1 MSLKK
6 MATSAPIT
14 PVREIL
20 EGRLSKLV
28 RELEDLFDAQLSAQ
42 VSAEVQQQVDA
53 ITAQVSAD
61 ARDRARVEFADFL
74 NQAVR
79 RMRQSRD
86 LGELGATLV
95 ELAGM
100 FATGAVLLSVRN
112 SIVRGAHARGVSPE
126 RVETVGQLEIPL
138 VSAAAL
144 AEAVETRDPVTTIAT
159 PAEVSEQLAGF
170 AGQGDDGRLFI
181 YPIVASD
188 RVPALLCVWGAA
200 PGSALELLTQMAAAV
215 WPALPLPP
223 DLVNISGSEM
233 ATPTAWD
240 TLPADEQRMHLR
252 AQRFARVQVAEMRL
266 YETEAVQSGRAR
278 SDLYGALRER
288 IDRSRESFRK
298 SFFSSC
304 PSMVDYLHLEL
315 LRTLAHDDQEVLGK
329 DYPGPLL

>member
-1 MSLKK
+1 M
-6 MATSAPIT
+6 APIAPLT

-20 EGRLSKLV
+20 EGRLSKLAL
-28 RELEDLFDAQLSAQ
+28 ELEQLFDAQLSAQ
-42 VSAEVQQQVDA
+42 VAAEVQQQIDA
-53 ITAQVSAD
+53 ITAQISAE

-74 NQAVR
+74 NQSVR

-100 FATGAVLLSVRN
+100 FASGAVLLSVRKG
-112 SIVRGAHARGVSPE
+112 IAHGEHARGVLPE
-126 RVETVGQLEIPL
+126 RAESVGQLEIPL

-144 AEAVETRDPVTTIAT
+144 NEALQTRDPVTTIGT
-159 PAEVSEQLAGF
+159 PAEVSEQLASF

-181 YPIVASD
+181 YPVVTGD
-188 RVPALLCVWGAA
+188 RVPALVCVWGAT

-215 WPALPLPP
+215 WSTMPAPS
-223 DLVNISGSEM
+223 DLVSINGSEM

-240 TLPADEQRMHLR
+240 TLPADEQRLHLR

-278 SDLYGALRER
+278 GDLYGALRER
-288 IDRSRESFRK
+288 IDRGRESFRK
-298 SFFSSC
+298 SFFTC

-315 LRTLAHDDQEVLGK
+315 LRTLAHDDPEVLGK

>member
-1 MSLKK
+1 M
-6 MATSAPIT
+6 APIAPLT

-20 EGRLSKLV
+20 EGRLSKLAL
-28 RELEDLFDAQLSAQ
+28 ELESLFDSQLSAQ
-42 VSAEVQQQVDA
+42 VSAEVQQQVEA
-53 ITAQVSAD
+53 VTAQVSAD
-61 ARDRARVEFADFL
+61 ARDRARAEFADFL

-79 RMRQSRD
+79 RLRQCRD

-112 SIVRGAHARGVSPE
+112 SIAHGEHARGVPAE
-126 RVETVGQLEIPL
+126 RAEAIGQMEIPL
-138 VSAAAL
+138 ASAAAL
-144 AEAVETRDPVTTIAT
+144 AEALQTRDPVTTIAA
-159 PAEVSEQLAGF
+159 PAEVSEQLASF

-181 YPIVASD
+181 YPIVSGG
-188 RVPALLCVWGAA
+188 RVPAILCVWGAA
-200 PGSALELLTQMAAAV
+200 PGSALELLTQLAAAV
-215 WPALPLPP
+215 WSALPPP
-223 DLVNISGSEM
+223 PGLVSLSGSEV

-240 TLPADEQRMHLR
+240 TLPADDQRLHLK

-278 SDLYGALRER
+278 GDLYGALRER

-298 SFFSSC
+298 SFFASC

-315 LRTLAHDDQEVLGK
+315 LRTLAHDDPEVLGR